1 MQSSAENDD
10 NVIALAEEALRL
22 SPAERERFLS
32 LKCKDRD
39 DLYSQVAEVVE
50 WEERMGDFL
59 RQPLIELIDLDEA
72 EAEAAKRPFQPPQ
85 EISDR
90 FFVVREIGEGGMGV
104 VYEAMDRKLGERIAI
119 KCAKPGFG
127 SLLCPELKGALK
139 VRHPNIC
146 LVNDTHTAKTLSGE
160 VEFLTMEFIDG
171 ETLSAR
177 LARENKLDGEE
188 ALKIARQLCAGL
200 AAAHEAGI
208 LHRDLKTSNIILT
221 RKEDGTLRAV
231 ITDFGLASEAR
242 LENGLEGGTPRYM
255 APELW
260 RDAKPNKASDVYALG
275 VILYELVTGSPPLDA
290 SDSWEL
296 KGPRPPTAPTLL
308 NKDLDACW
316 DRAILPCLETDPR
329 VRPQAENVL
338 KSFARRPL
346 WKSPALAIALLSLIG
361 LIAAFQRP
369 LIRLFK
375 PADIRLAILPV
386 QADSGTAAIGQDALQ
401 QLAQDV
407 RRSNSSVSLLIT
419 PATDTLRQGIDR
431 PEQAYAEL
439 NATHAIQLVLRRD
452 GDAIVS
458 KLMIFELTRGA
469 RIADFESRY
478 FPQNVPDMAAAFAGA
493 TTAALHLHPAGSDL
507 IAPAA
512 NELYSRGLRLLD
524 LDDPDYGN
532 AIPLLEQAA
541 RLDQHS
547 ALPLAALAEAQY
559 DAYDATQEEFWLT
572 RSRQTLQAA
581 EALNPDSIAVH
592 HVAGLLDRAE
602 GNPAKALEE
611 HRRVL
616 EIDPKNID
624 AMVNIASLHN
634 ALHEPDKAI
643 EVYRQA
649 EAVDPGNYKPY
660 EWFGSFYFRS
670 GLQAEAE
677 QQFRLEVEHA
687 PERSTGYSNL
697 AGILSSEGK
706 NEEALKVLE
715 DALKIESTP
724 AALNNAGAALAC
736 LKRDQEAAD
745 YYRKALKLSPTS
757 YRYWLNLG
765 DSERRLRHASDA
777 RKSYETGEQYAIR
790 ELETKPDLG
799 ETRSFVAYFEA
810 RVGERRRAQEEM
822 VQALHAAPA
831 NSQVIRNAV
840 LTYNALGQWDRA
852 ISALAHARQPV
863 LLDLERH
870 PDLAD
875 FCQDSRF
882 KELKA
887 RKQEGG

>member
-1 MQSSAENDD
+1 MT
-10 NVIALAEEALRL
+10 LAQEALRL

-32 LKCKDRD
+32 LKCRERG

-59 RQPLIELIDLDEA
+59 RQPLIELIDLDEP
-72 EAEAAKRPFQPPQ
+72 ESAKKPFQPPQ

-104 VYEAMDRKLGERIAI
+104 VYEAMDRKRGQRIAI

-127 SLLCPELKGALK
+127 SLLSPELEGALK
-139 VRHPNIC
+139 VRHANIC

-171 ETLSAR
+171 ETLSER
-177 LARENKLDGEE
+177 LTRENRLYGEE
-188 ALKIARQLCAGL
+188 ALNIARQLCAGL
-200 AAAHEAGI
+200 AAAHDAGI
-208 LHRDLKTSNIILT
+208 LHRDLKTSNIILS
-221 RKEDGTLRAV
+221 RKEDGKLRAV

-242 LENGLEGGTPRYM
+242 LENSVDGGTPRYM

-260 RDAKPNKASDVYALG
+260 REGKPSKASDVYALG
-275 VILYELVTGSPPLDA
+275 VILYELVTGSPPIEA
-290 SDSWEL
+290 SDSWQMNR
-296 KGPRPPTAPTLL
+296 PRPLQAPSLF

-316 DRAILPCLETDPR
+316 DRAVLPCLDPDPR
-329 VRPQAENVL
+329 VRPQAADVL
-338 KSFARRPL
+338 KSFERRPV
-346 WKSPALAIALLSLIG
+346 WKSPALVIALLSLIV
-361 LIAAFQRP
+361 LVAAFQRP

-386 QADSGTAAIGQDALQ
+386 QADAETTAMGQDALQ
-401 QLAQDV
+401 QLTQSIQ
-407 RRSNSSVSLLIT
+407 RSNSSASLVIT
-419 PATDTLRQGIDR
+419 PASDTLRQGIER

-439 NATHAIQLVLRRD
+439 NATHAMQLVLHRD
-452 GDAIVS
+452 GEAIVS
-458 KLMIFELTRGA
+458 KLTIFELTRGT

-478 FPQNVPDMAAAFAGA
+478 SPVNVPDMAGAFAGA
-493 TTAALHLHPAGSDL
+493 ATAALHLNPAGSDS
-507 IAPAA
+507 ISPAA
-512 NELYSRGLRLLD
+512 NEFYSRGLRLLN

-532 AIPLLEQAA
+532 AIPLFEQAA
-541 RLDQHS
+541 QLDQHS
-547 ALPLAALAEAQY
+547 VLPLAALAEAQY
-559 DAYDATQEEFWLT
+559 DAYDATQQEFWLA
-572 RSRQTLQAA
+572 RLRQTLQRA

-592 HVAGLLDRAE
+592 HVAGLLNRAE

-634 ALHEPDKAI
+634 ALHDSQKAI
-643 EVYRQA
+643 EVYGQA
-649 EAVDPGNYKPY
+649 EAADPANYKPY

-670 GLQAEAE
+670 GLQTEAE
-677 QQFRLEVEHA
+677 QQFRLEVAHA
-687 PERSTGYSNL
+687 PERLTGYSNL
-697 AGILSSEGK
+697 AGILSNEGK
-706 NEEALKVLE
+706 NEEALKVLK
-715 DALKIESTP
+715 DSLKIKVTP
-724 AALNNAGAALAC
+724 AALNNAGAALAY
-736 LKRDQEAAD
+736 LGRDREAAD
-745 YYRKALKLSPTS
+745 YYRRAIELSPTS

-777 RKSYETGEQYAIR
+777 RKAYETGEQYAIR
-790 ELETKPDLG
+790 ELETKPDLA
-799 ETRSFVAYFEA
+799 ETRSYVAYFEA
-810 RVGERRRAQEEM
+810 RLGEKRRAQEEM
-822 VQALHAAPA
+822 AQALHAAA
-831 NSQVIRNAV
+831 ADSQVIRNAV
-840 LTYNALGQWDRA
+840 LTYNAMGQWDRA
-852 ISALAHARQPV
+852 ISALAHATQPV

-875 FCQDSRF
+875 FCRDSRF